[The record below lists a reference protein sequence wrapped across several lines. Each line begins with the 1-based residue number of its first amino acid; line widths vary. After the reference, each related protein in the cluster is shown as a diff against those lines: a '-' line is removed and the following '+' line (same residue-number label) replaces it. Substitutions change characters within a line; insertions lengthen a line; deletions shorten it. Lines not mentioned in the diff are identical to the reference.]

1 MSAPSPITTH
11 VLNTATG
18 SPAANLQIKLYR
30 VTLSADHETLNLINS
45 GSVISSGQSC
55 LTFQQYTSH

>member
-45 GSVISSGQSC
+45 GSVI
-55 LTFQQYTSH
+55 

>member
-18 SPAANLQIKLYR
+18 TPAANLQIKLYR
-30 VTLSADHETLNLINS
+30 VTLSADQETLNLINS
-45 GSVISSGQSC
+45 GSVI
-55 LTFQQYTSH
+55 